1 MTSAPAQRWICR
13 THLFQFNGTSLRRRA
28 TPGPGD
34 PAGWGFS
41 RLWTLVVAIDGS
53 SASLSQSK
61 DSGTR
66 CGAPSAGALAT
77 QTPFVAGPTL
87 RGAPTLSSG
96 SGGRHS
102 SVVKQPGTLTSGSV
116 TVATR
121 QPPPASCAGS
131 FTVPSVHVT
140 AAIAEGSPPSSR
152 AR

>member
-66 CGAPSAGALAT
+66 CDAPSAGALAT
-77 QTPFVAGPTL
+77 QTPFVVGEPMLGVATM
-87 RGAPTLSSG
+87 LSRG
-96 SGGRHS
+96 SGG
-102 SVVKQPGTLTSGSV
+102 GTHRS
-116 TVATR
+116 
-121 QPPPASCAGS
+121 
-131 FTVPSVHVT
+131 
-140 AAIAEGSPPSSR
+140 
-152 AR
+152 